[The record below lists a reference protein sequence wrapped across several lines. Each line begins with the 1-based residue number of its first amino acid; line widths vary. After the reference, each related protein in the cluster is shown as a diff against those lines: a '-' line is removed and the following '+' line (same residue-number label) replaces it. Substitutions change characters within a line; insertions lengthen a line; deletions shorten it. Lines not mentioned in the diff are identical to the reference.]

1 MRAKRKQRLYLV
13 ILLVAGLSVAVGLTL
28 KALQQNINLFFTP
41 TQIVDGE
48 APQGVAFRI
57 GEAPQGVA
65 FRIGGMVVDD
75 SLERSDQD
83 LSVQFQITD
92 TAKSVPVRY
101 TGILPDLFREGQG
114 VVALGRLDG
123 NTFVASEVLAKHDE
137 NYMAPEAA
145 EAIKQANAQMY
156 KTQGDSE

>member
-13 ILLVAGLSVAVGLTL
+13 ILLLIGLSIAVGLTL
-28 KALQQNINLFFTP
+28 MALQQNINLFFTP
-41 TQIVDGE
+41 SQIVAD
-48 APQGVAFRI
+48 
-57 GEAPQGVA
+57 EAPQGVA

-75 SLERSDQD
+75 SLKRSDQD
-83 LSVQFQITD
+83 LSVQFEITD

-137 NYMAPEAA
+137 NYMAPEAV

-156 KTQGDSE
+156 KEKEAE

>member
-13 ILLVAGLSVAVGLTL
+13 ILLIAGLSIAVGLTL
-28 KALQQNINLFFTP
+28 MALQQNINLFFTP
-41 TQIVDGE
+41 TQIVE
-48 APQGVAFRI
+48 

-75 SLERSDQD
+75 SLRRSDEN
-83 LSVQFQITD
+83 LSVQFAVTD
-92 TAKSVPVRY
+92 TAQQVPVVY

-123 NTFVASEVLAKHDE
+123 STFVASEVLAKHDE

-145 EAIKQANAQMY
+145 EAIKQANEKMY
-156 KTQGDSE
+156 KNTDTNQ

>member
-13 ILLVAGLSVAVGLTL
+13 ILLVAGLSVAVSLTL
-28 KALQQNINLFFTP
+28 MALQQNINLFFTP
-41 TQIVDGE
+41 SQIVD
-48 APQGVAFRI
+48 

-101 TGILPDLFREGQG
+101 IGILPDLFREGQG

-156 KTQGDSE
+156 KAQGDSE

>member
-28 KALQQNINLFFTP
+28 MALQQNINLFFTP
-41 TQIVDGE
+41 TQIVD
-48 APQGVAFRI
+48 

-101 TGILPDLFREGQG
+101 IGILPDLFREGQG

-123 NTFVASEVLAKHDE
+123 NTFIASEVLAKHDE

-156 KTQGDSE
+156 KAQGDSE

>member
-13 ILLVAGLSVAVGLTL
+13 ILLVAGLSVAVSLTL
-28 KALQQNINLFFTP
+28 MALQQNINLFFTP
-41 TQIVDGE
+41 TQIVD
-48 APQGVAFRI
+48 

-101 TGILPDLFREGQG
+101 IGILPDLFREGQG

>member
-41 TQIVDGE
+41 TQIVD
-48 APQGVAFRI
+48 

>member
-13 ILLVAGLSVAVGLTL
+13 ILLVAGLSVAVSLTL
-28 KALQQNINLFFTP
+28 MALQQNINLFFTP
-41 TQIVDGE
+41 TQIVD
-48 APQGVAFRI
+48 

-101 TGILPDLFREGQG
+101 IGILPDLFREGQG

-156 KTQGDSE
+156 KAQGDSE

>member
-13 ILLVAGLSVAVGLTL
+13 ILLVIGLGIAVGLTL
-28 KALQQNINLFFTP
+28 MALQQNINLFFTP
-41 TQIVDGE
+41 SQIV
-48 APQGVAFRI
+48 A

-75 SLERSDQD
+75 SVKRSEQD
-83 LSVQFQITD
+83 LSIQFQVTD
-92 TAKSVPVRY
+92 TAQQVPVLY

-114 VVALGRLDG
+114 VVALGRLEG
-123 NTFVASEVLAKHDE
+123 RTFVASEVLAKHDE

-145 EAIKQANAQMY
+145 EAIKQANAQIY
-156 KTQGDSE
+156 KNKDITE

>member
-28 KALQQNINLFFTP
+28 MALQQNINLFFTP
-41 TQIVDGE
+41 TQIVDGK
-48 APQGVAFRI
+48 
-57 GEAPQGVA
+57 APQGVA

-75 SLERSDQD
+75 SVKRSDQD
-83 LSVQFQITD
+83 LSVQFAITD
-92 TAKSVPVRY
+92 TAKSVPVLY

-123 NTFVASEVLAKHDE
+123 KTFVASEVLAKHDE

-156 KTQGDSE
+156 KAQEESQ

>member
-28 KALQQNINLFFTP
+28 MALQQNINLFFTP
-41 TQIVDGE
+41 TQIVD
-48 APQGVAFRI
+48 

-83 LSVQFQITD
+83 LSVQFKITD

-123 NTFVASEVLAKHDE
+123 KTFVASEVLAKHDE

-156 KTQGDSE
+156 KAQGDSE

>member
-28 KALQQNINLFFTP
+28 MALQQNINLFFTP
-41 TQIVDGE
+41 TQIVD
-48 APQGVAFRI
+48 

>member
-13 ILLVAGLSVAVGLTL
+13 LLLLVGLSIAVGLTL
-28 KALQQNINLFFTP
+28 KALNQNINLFFTP
-41 TQIVDGE
+41 SQII
-48 APQGVAFRI
+48 A

-65 FRIGGMVVDD
+65 FRIGGMVLDGSVK
-75 SLERSDQD
+75 RSDKD
-83 LSVQFQITD
+83 LNVTFEVTD
-92 TAKSVPVRY
+92 TAKNVPVSY

-114 VVALGRLDG
+114 VVALGRLEG

-145 EAIKQANAQMY
+145 EAIKQANAAMY
-156 KTQGDSE
+156 GDKAKGE

>member
-13 ILLVAGLSVAVGLTL
+13 ILLVVGLGIAVGLTL
-28 KALQQNINLFFTP
+28 MALQQNINLFFTP
-41 TQIVDGE
+41 SQIV
-48 APQGVAFRI
+48 A

-75 SLERSDQD
+75 SVKRSEQD
-83 LSVQFQITD
+83 LSIQFQVTD
-92 TAKSVPVRY
+92 TAQQVPVLY

-114 VVALGRLDG
+114 VVALGRLEG
-123 NTFVASEVLAKHDE
+123 RTFVASEVLAKHDE

-145 EAIKQANAQMY
+145 EAIKQANAQIY
-156 KTQGDSE
+156 KNKDITE

>member
-13 ILLVAGLSVAVGLTL
+13 ISLVVGLSIAVGLAL
-28 KALQQNINLFFTP
+28 MALQQNINLFFTP
-41 TQIVDGE
+41 SQIV
-48 APQGVAFRI
+48 A

-75 SLERSDQD
+75 SLKRSDQD
-83 LSVQFQITD
+83 LSVQFEVTD
-92 TAKSVPVRY
+92 TAQSVPVLY

-123 NTFVASEVLAKHDE
+123 ETFVASEVLAKHDE
-137 NYMAPEAA
+137 NYMAPEAV

-156 KTQGDSE
+156 KNEDTK

>member
-28 KALQQNINLFFTP
+28 MALQQNINLFFTP
-41 TQIVDGE
+41 TQIVD
-48 APQGVAFRI
+48 

-83 LSVQFQITD
+83 LSVQFKITD

-156 KTQGDSE
+156 KAQGDSE

>member
-28 KALQQNINLFFTP
+28 MALQQNINLFFTP
-41 TQIVDGE
+41 SQIVS
-48 APQGVAFRI
+48 

-75 SLERSDQD
+75 SVKRSDQD
-83 LSVQFQITD
+83 LSVQFQVTD
-92 TAKSVPVRY
+92 TAKSVPVLY

-114 VVALGRLDG
+114 VVALGRLEG
-123 NTFVASEVLAKHDE
+123 KTFVASEVLAKHDE

-156 KTQGDSE
+156 KAQGGSE

>member
-13 ILLVAGLSVAVGLTL
+13 ILLVAGLSVAVSLTL
-28 KALQQNINLFFTP
+28 MALQQNINLFFTP
-41 TQIVDGE
+41 TQIVD
-48 APQGVAFRI
+48 

-156 KTQGDSE
+156 KAQGDSE

>member
-13 ILLVAGLSVAVGLTL
+13 ILLVTGLGIAVGLTL
-28 KALQQNINLFFTP
+28 MALQQNINLFFTP
-41 TQIVDGE
+41 SQIV
-48 APQGVAFRI
+48 A

-75 SLERSDQD
+75 SVKRSEQD
-83 LSVQFQITD
+83 LSVQFQVTD
-92 TAKSVPVRY
+92 TAQWVPVRY

-114 VVALGRLDG
+114 VVALGRLEG
-123 NTFVASEVLAKHDE
+123 ETFVASEVLAKHDE

-156 KTQGDSE
+156 KNKGITE

>member
-13 ILLVAGLSVAVGLTL
+13 ILLIAGLSVAVGLTL
-28 KALQQNINLFFTP
+28 MALQQNINLFFTP
-41 TQIVDGE
+41 TQIVE
-48 APQGVAFRI
+48 

-75 SLERSDQD
+75 SLKRSDED
-83 LSVQFQITD
+83 LSVQFAVTD
-92 TAKSVPVRY
+92 TAQQVPVVY

-123 NTFVASEVLAKHDE
+123 QTFVASEVLAKHDE

-145 EAIKQANAQMY
+145 EAIKQANEKMY
-156 KTQGDSE
+156 KNADADQ